1 MARYIEREESPTR
14 DVDLA
19 MTSDKRENLREE
31 SSREEESRQVYLRMR
46 GGELRGPEGGVP
58 LEKENGSPKVSFR
71 FKSLEIWGRESRLD
85 ILSISL

>member
-1 MARYIEREESPTR
+1 MIREKTFVRSRPGRERA
-14 DVDLA
+14 VKCA
-19 MTSDKRENLREE
+19 C
-31 SSREEESRQVYLRMR
+31 LRMR
-46 GGELRGPEGGVP
+46 GGELRGREGGVP